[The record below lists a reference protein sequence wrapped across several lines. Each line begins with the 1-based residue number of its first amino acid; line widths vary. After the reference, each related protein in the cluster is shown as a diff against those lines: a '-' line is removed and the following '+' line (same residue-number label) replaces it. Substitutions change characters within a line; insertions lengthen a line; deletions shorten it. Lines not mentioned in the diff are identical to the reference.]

1 MSAALVAPVVQLR
14 PASISIRRS
23 TRSTGALLRT
33 CRRAGASPAR
43 PARAVPEHD
52 RRATRRSAEIG
63 RPTGGSRSAQLD
75 DDPADDPLEEEP
87 EPDPEPDF
95 DPESDFDPD
104 DFEADPAPE
113 SDELPEDRESVR

>member
-1 MSAALVAPVVQLR
+1 MSAALVAPVGPLR

-33 CRRAGASPAR
+33 CRRAGAS

-87 EPDPEPDF
+87 DFAPEPDF
-95 DPESDFDPD
+95 DPESDFDPE